1 MFALFYDAGPHGHW
15 VFLIVT
21 VLLGGL
27 AAFATGRAL
36 AQTWRPLWLL
46 PLATALLTCAVRFIH
61 YAVFEEVLLSVPNF
75 AVDMTVVTVTALV
88 GYTRTRRQQMARQYP
103 WLAAIEP
110 KIAPSK
116 TTA

>member
-1 MFALFYDAGPHGHW
+1 MFAWFYDAGPHGHW

-36 AQTWRPLWLL
+36 AQTWRPLWLM

-61 YAVFEEVLLSVPNF
+61 YAVFAEVLLSAQNF
-75 AVDMTVVTVTALV
+75 AVDMTVVTVAALV
-88 GYTRTRRQQMARQYP
+88 GYMRTRRQQMARQYP
-103 WLAAIEP
+103 WIATIGPRIESP
-110 KIAPSK
+110 KTIA
-116 TTA
+116 